1 MVGGFHKEQ
10 VRTQPAT
17 KGVPLEPGRSAR
29 LIKNFTPE
37 LKDVK
42 TKLRV
47 FLNDVYILLT
57 MGMLYTHL
65 YRIKLINFYPL
76 FG

>member
-1 MVGGFHKEQ
+1 MVGGFHQEP

-17 KGVPLEPGRSAR
+17 EGLPLELGRSAW

-37 LKDVK
+37 LNDVK

-47 FLNDVYILLT
+47 FLNDI
-57 MGMLYTHL
+57 
-65 YRIKLINFYPL
+65 
-76 FG
+76 

>member
-1 MVGGFHKEQ
+1 MVGGFHQEP

-17 KGVPLEPGRSAR
+17 EGLPLELGRSAW

-37 LKDVK
+37 LSDVK

-47 FLNDVYILLT
+47 FLNDI
-57 MGMLYTHL
+57 
-65 YRIKLINFYPL
+65 
-76 FG
+76 